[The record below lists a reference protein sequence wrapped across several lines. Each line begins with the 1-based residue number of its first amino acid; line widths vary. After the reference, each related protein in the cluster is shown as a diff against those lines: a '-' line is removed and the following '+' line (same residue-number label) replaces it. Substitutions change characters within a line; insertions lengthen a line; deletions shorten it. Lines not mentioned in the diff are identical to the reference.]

1 MSEKKEK
8 KCPFKKAITH
18 VHGQMQRILPVLQ
31 KHKKGIAGV
40 VGVVLLV
47 FLCVH
52 CAGKT
57 HSIGVVDI
65 LQVRE
70 KAVVYQGILADQQK
84 YEEAWRDRFN
94 AEKELLTKEDK
105 ALADKRSKTKAAA
118 FKKQVD
124 AFQKKVIAF
133 QQKYQ
138 MQYTQIMMAS
148 QMAVQQADQLAM
160 ESMRQLGQEK
170 GVDVILPVQAALY
183 AADTADLTADF
194 IRLFDEAKFSVQ
206 YPDPQGIQVPAQQ

>member
-70 KAVVYQGILADQQK
+70 KAVVYQGVLADQQK

-183 AADTADLTADF
+183 AADTADLTGGF
-194 IRLFDEAKFSVQ
+194 
-206 YPDPQGIQVPAQQ
+206 YPVV